1 MNLLIFFLIVFE
13 VLLNTLAQLSLKV
26 GMERIGGFSFSWN
39 NFAPIGWQVLT
50 SPWIM
55 SGLFIYVISMIVW
68 LMVLSRAEVSLVYP
82 LTSLG
87 YILTVLIAYLFLG
100 EHISIMRICG
110 VMIITLGVFVLA
122 RS

>member
-13 VLLNTLAQLSLKV
+13 VFLNVAAQLSLKV

-39 NFAPIGWQVLT
+39 NLAPIGWQVLT
-50 SPWIM
+50 SPWII
-55 SGLFIYVISMIVW
+55 SGLMIYVVSMVVW

-87 YILTVLIAYLFLG
+87 YVFTVLVAYLFLG
-100 EHISIMRICG
+100 EHVSIIRIFG
-110 VMIITLGVFVLA
+110 VVIIILGVFVLA
-122 RS
+122 KS